1 MLLISEINRFKIVL
15 SLFLVKKRNVSYRA
29 CNFFKSF
36 FPTETEGNRMKCLCT
51 IAERK
56 ERFFFVRTVESVSY
70 VEEYQ
75 PDGVMHSSPAV
86 SNFFEAW
93 ATVPGFVSY
102 RSVEKGES
110 EKLPMDYYRAAN

>member
-1 MLLISEINRFKIVL
+1 MPLH
-15 SLFLVKKRNVSYRA
+15 YRW
-29 CNFFKSF
+29 
-36 FPTETEGNRMKCLCT
+36 TEGT
-51 IAERK
+51 
-56 ERFFFVRTVESVSY
+56 FFFVRTVESVSY

-110 EKLPMDYYRAAN
+110 EKLPMDYYRAANWMINVKLNSHHNFYEVTAYGAVIMLQRTA